1 LDDET
6 RERFLRNI
14 DEAADRLSR
23 LIGELLSASRIEAG
37 RLEINLQPLDLGR
50 LVTEVLERL
59 HLEASSYR
67 LVAQLPPRKLV
78 VQADSDQVER
88 VLLNLLTNAIKFS
101 PEGGTV
107 TVGVQWTEASPGV
120 LVSVADQGSGI
131 PPERLDRVFDKFYRV
146 GDDLV
151 KKTNGVGLGLYICK
165 NIVEQ
170 HGGRIWV
177 ESTPGEG
184 STFKFT
190 LPQDGP
196 ARGERK

>member
-1 LDDET
+1 V
-6 RERFLRNI
+6 
-14 DEAADRLSR
+14 A
-23 LIGELLSASRIEAG
+23 
-37 RLEINLQPLDLGR
+37 
-50 LVTEVLERL
+50 EVLERL
-59 HLEASSYR
+59 RLEASHCQ
-67 LVAQLPPRKLV
+67 LVAQLPPRGLV
-78 VQADSDQVER
+78 VQADSDKVER

-107 TVGVQWTEASPGV
+107 TVEVQWTEAPPGV
-120 LVSVADQGSGI
+120 LISVTDQGSGI
-131 PPERLDRVFDKFYRV
+131 PPEHLDRVFDKFYQA

-165 NIVEQ
+165 SIVEY

-184 STFKFT
+184 STFQFT

-196 ARGERK
+196 ARGN

>member
-1 LDDET
+1 
-6 RERFLRNI
+6 
-14 DEAADRLSR
+14 
-23 LIGELLSASRIEAG
+23 
-37 RLEINLQPLDLGR
+37 
-50 LVTEVLERL
+50 VLERL
-59 HLEASSYR
+59 RLEASHCQ
-67 LVAQLPPRKLV
+67 LVAQLPPQGLT
-78 VQADSDQVER
+78 VQADSDKVER

-107 TVGVQWTEASPGV
+107 TVEVQWTEAPPGV
-120 LVSVADQGSGI
+120 LISVTDQGSGI
-131 PPERLDRVFDKFYRV
+131 PSEHLDRVFDKFYQA

-151 KKTNGVGLGLYICK
+151 KKTDGVGLGLYICK
-165 NIVEQ
+165 SIVEY

-196 ARGERK
+196 ARGNEKLGGTHV